1 MLSEKLSRRNAA
13 KSNDVQIQK
22 RRVRYEYG
30 TPKGV
35 RKLELS
41 RTINISLLRSEAP
54 SRPLDPQGLHGQ
66 DRSRCFMLNPSP

>member
-1 MLSEKLSRRNAA
+1 MLGEKLSRRNAT

-22 RRVRYEYG
+22 RRVRDEYG

-41 RTINISLLRSEAP
+41 RTINISLLRSEALLDRLTLKP
-54 SRPLDPQGLHGQ
+54 STGKIGRDVL
-66 DRSRCFMLNPSP
+66 C